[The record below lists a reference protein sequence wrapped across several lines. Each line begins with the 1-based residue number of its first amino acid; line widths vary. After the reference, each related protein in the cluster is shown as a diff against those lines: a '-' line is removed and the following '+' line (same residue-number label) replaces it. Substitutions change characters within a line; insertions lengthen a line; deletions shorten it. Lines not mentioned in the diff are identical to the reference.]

1 MAKSPIEQM
10 TAELPVTLK
19 QTASLIDDPPAHFS
33 DKQKRRAS
41 EFHRKYAGKIR
52 SVQAQRYTT
61 VMDDLTQRR
70 DAIKAQVAETR
81 KRAESLSAAVQ
92 HGRLPGGEAREQVAE
107 IIREHTQLLDQL
119 EAIEQAVE
127 EAWQMVSTD
136 PADFQEQ
143 ALRRFPATVDALP
156 RLSEDYLNGDNLADP
171 FRSE

>member
-1 MAKSPIEQM
+1 MAKSPVERM

-19 QTASLIDDPPAHFS
+19 QTASLIEDPPGHFS
-33 DKQKRRAS
+33 DKQKRRAA
-41 EFHRKYAGKIR
+41 EFHRKYTGQIR
-52 SVQAQRYTT
+52 SAQSQRYNA

-81 KRAESLSAAVQ
+81 KKAEAVSNAVQ
-92 HGRLPGGEAREQVAE
+92 HGRLPGGEAREKVAE

-143 ALRRFPATVDALP
+143 ALRRFPTAMDSLP